1 MASISQDISIQVNS
15 TLNREADFTL
25 LGGTQDPSNGQA
37 NAKTLYEWD
46 LSAESLSNCTTVKI
60 EASTV
65 DNPTIIEYS
74 VVNQD
79 GDIPNLQVVVNLLNT
94 LNLGTFNLD
103 GNVIFILDDI
113 NVFGTLSVLISQDF
127 DIDDFVETGYNYF
140 DSEGKTTLA
149 SFSSTYKDIIQHAI
163 NTIPTFVE
171 FIETQ
176 GWSLAFVFESST
188 LRFNRSVSG
197 DVYHISDNLGT
208 LTTTKYSGTNNI
220 NTNTFQKSLL
230 FVSDINIFTTCTL
243 FEANALTSVQS
254 VIYKYVFGNIFVNFN
269 NDSLVVAGWKPLSP
283 NYFPTINGTH
293 IIKIDASDTNVLDD
307 YGNSFPSVNQI
318 NTSSTLNFIGVNS
331 GTEKTFFVGTAFA
344 DAELNFGNS
353 ASISTT
359 RISKIESLN
368 GSINVNFAT
377 LIYNTTLNKLDSVQ
391 FKIFFGDSSPQNVT
405 LDSAFNEKFR
415 KTSETD
421 FNALQ
426 LFLQGTLGGS
436 NFPQLIYADDTT
448 PLQVN
453 VDEINFRNTYTP
465 NLPPIQVLG
474 GYDGSATVFNLDL
487 DIQYQANPSNI
498 SMRYF
503 NDWFYKVGTQDA
515 IYNQNIVSGTRVIDA
530 DNNNFI
536 LSGSGIQGYQSLFEN
551 GYTQNLPVG
560 AIIDYTISFT
570 IIADPFNTKISGI
583 RMTSFFGLGNPTF
596 EVTTSEKGQNDS
608 VLSSTSAGV
617 GFELLQFPSNNEDVD
632 VVMTTFPTVSCNS
645 VLIGETASGSDQ
657 FKRMY
662 IGKGLYQFPLQNL
675 EFTVFGLTL
684 TMPIYDAVA
693 NEVDAIGLYQRN
705 FNGAWGGTNAT
716 FKLSRFKIN
725 GTNIGNPSIQPF
737 NSGAIINL
745 TAYTSNF
752 SNIEFNDCIFGTD
765 LVDNTLNNILN
776 LLLPSSAFASG
787 GISFQNCTFNGVD
800 SLNPYLQVTFPLGSL
815 NVSSQ
820 ALNGTSRII
829 NTIFSQSQPD
839 RILFT
844 SNWDG
849 NPTASPLNI
858 LSVGNNTNLEQINL
872 QNSNTATPN
881 ALTLS
886 IVNNSILEVLNF
898 TNHNITNLIFSNNPL
913 INNIDLSGNNLSDA
927 EIDDLLNEVNSYG
940 TSNGTLNYSA
950 QTGGGEPTAIGG
962 GTAYNNLI
970 SRGWTIIGASPFG
983 IDISTFSNTNNVS
996 LLTNDVYWNWL
1007 DENGTLMYRTIG
1019 VNLEKFGLL
1028 SAFDISTYQST
1039 PIQTLAL
1046 TTPTPNLRDDLIQ
1059 VYDNGNYLFHGELS
1073 QLRRREMTT
1082 PNDLTTI
1089 VNGLAS
1095 SMNQTTNN
1103 FGTGLTAYHF
1113 NPTGTKIYGGYLTPT
1128 AIVQYDLTSA
1138 WDLTTLTNQQTVVLS
1153 TTFPTLGITSNME
1166 VTTMQF
1172 DSTGTTML
1180 IFLGRQSYNGSGTTY
1195 EAVVYQFSLSSA
1207 YDFTTASYT
1216 GVNLNV
1222 AVSNRIITNV
1232 FADSSITKLI
1242 GVQSNWQ
1249 LPTSSDF
1256 PQKSE
1261 NLKEYS

>member
-46 LSAESLSNCTTVKI
+46 LSGESLTNCTTVKI

-171 FIETQ
+171 FIQTQ

-188 LRFNRSVSG
+188 LRFNRSKSG

-230 FVSDINIFTTCTL
+230 FVFDLNIFTTCTL
-243 FEANALTSVQS
+243 FEARALTSVQS
-254 VIYKYVFGNIFVNFN
+254 VIYKYVFNSTFVNWN
-269 NDSLVVAGWKPLSP
+269 YDSLITAGWKPLSP
-283 NYFPTINGTH
+283 NYFPSINGTH
-293 IIKIDASDTNVLDD
+293 LIYIDASDTNVLDD
-307 YGNSFPSVNQI
+307 YGNSFPAVSEI
-318 NTSSTLNFIGVNS
+318 NSSSTLSFVGVNS
-331 GTEKTFFVGTAFA
+331 GTEKTFFVGTAIA
-344 DAELNFGNS
+344 DAELNFGNATAFS
-353 ASISTT
+353 VT

-368 GSINVNFAT
+368 GNINVNFAT
-377 LIYNTTLNKLDSVQ
+377 LIYNTTISNTD

-405 LDSAFNEKFR
+405 LDSAFNEKFT
-415 KTSETD
+415 KASPTD
-421 FNALQ
+421 FNADE
-426 LFLQGTLGGS
+426 LFLQGTFGGS

-453 VDEINFRNTYTP
+453 VDEINFRHTYTQ
-465 NLPPIQVLG
+465 NLPPIEVLG
-474 GYDGSATVFNLDL
+474 GYDGSASLFNLDL

-515 IYNQNIVSGTRVIDA
+515 IYNQNIVSGTRVIEA

-536 LSGSGIQGYQSLFEN
+536 LSGSGRQGYQSLFEN
-551 GYTQNLPVG
+551 GYTMTLPVG
-560 AIIDYTISFT
+560 AIISSTISFT
-570 IIADPFNTKISGI
+570 IIADPLNTKITGI
-583 RMTSFFGLGNPTF
+583 RMVSFFGLGNPTF

-608 VLSSTSAGV
+608 VLSSQFVAT

-632 VVMTTFPTVSCNS
+632 VIMTTFPTVSCNS
-645 VLIGETASGSDQ
+645 VLIGETAYSDQ

-662 IGKGLYQFPLQNL
+662 IGEGLYQFPLQNL
-675 EFTVFGLTL
+675 QFTVVGLTL

-693 NEVDAIGLYQRN
+693 EEVDAIGLYQRN

-716 FKLSRFKIN
+716 FKLSKFKIN

-752 SNIEFNDCIFGTD
+752 ANIEFNNCIFGTD

-776 LLLPSSAFASG
+776 LLLPSGAFATG
-787 GISFQNCTFNGVD
+787 GIFFQDCTFNGVD
-800 SLNPYLQVTFPLGSL
+800 NSNPYLQVTFPLGSL

-820 ALNGTSRII
+820 ALNGTSRIT

-849 NPTASPLNI
+849 NPTASPLN
-858 LSVGNNTNLEQINL
+858 LLLVGNNTNLEQINL

-881 ALTLS
+881 ALTLN
-886 IVNNSILEVLNF
+886 IVNNSALEVLNF
-898 TNHNITNLIFSNNPL
+898 TNHNITNLLFSNNPL
-913 INNIDLSGNNLSDA
+913 ISNIDLSGNNLPDA

-940 TSNGTLNYSA
+940 TSNGTINYSA
-950 QTGGGEPTAIGG
+950 QTGGGVPTSLGS

-970 SRGWTIIGASPFG
+970 SRGWTLTGASPFG
-983 IDISTFSNTNNVS
+983 LDVSTYTVASTQSFAKTSVQDFYLN
-996 LLTNDVYWNWL
+996 
-1007 DENGTLMYRTIG
+1007 ENGTLIYLSRATEIEKYTLSTANDITTI
-1019 VNLEKFGLL
+1019 
-1028 SAFDISTYQST
+1028 SST
-1039 PIQTLAL
+1039 PTQTLTAGVSPSFV
-1046 TTPTPNLRDDLIQ
+1046 TQNGGVFDS
-1059 VYDNGNYLFHGELS
+1059 GNYYYNVISGGQF
-1073 QLRRREMTT
+1073 RRWDFGT
-1082 PNDLTTI
+1082 PNDLSTLGSASQTTTSGNFFG
-1089 VNGLAS
+1089 VNGF
-1095 SMNQTTNN
+1095 T
-1103 FGTGLTAYHF
+1103 F
-1113 NPTGTKIYGGYLTPT
+1113 NPTGTIIYAVTNTNVKQFNLS
-1128 AIVQYDLTSA
+1128 SA
-1138 WDLTTLTNQQTVVLS
+1138 WDITTETMVLDVPIS
-1153 TTFPTLGITSNME
+1153 ALGLSLSVAEIPTSIKLN
-1166 VTTMQF
+1166 
-1172 DSTGTTML
+1172 STGTDAF
-1180 IFLGRQSYNGSGTTY
+1180 IFTRSSSGTISR
-1195 EAVVYQFSLSSA
+1195 VYQFSLSTPFSA
-1207 YDFTTASYT
+1207 STLSYSSLTLNNADTTPYSNEQSQFNASLSKVISLYCAT
-1216 GVNLNV
+1216 G
-1222 AVSNRIITNV
+1222 T
-1232 FADSSITKLI
+1232 
-1242 GVQSNWQ
+1242 
-1249 LPTSSDF
+1249 F
-1256 PQKSE
+1256 PRNSV
-1261 NLKEYS
+1261 LFKEWS

>member
-46 LSAESLSNCTTVKI
+46 LSGESLTNCTTVKI

-65 DNPTIIEYS
+65 TNPTIIEYS
-74 VVNQD
+74 VVYQD

-171 FIETQ
+171 FIQTQ

-230 FVSDINIFTTCTL
+230 FVFDLNIFTTCTL

-254 VIYKYVFGNIFVNFN
+254 VIYKYVFNSTFVNWN
-269 NDSLVVAGWKPLSP
+269 YDSLITAGWKPLSP

-293 IIKIDASDTNVLDD
+293 LIKIDASDTNVLDV
-307 YGNSFPSVNQI
+307 YGNSFPAVSEI
-318 NTSSTLNFIGVNS
+318 NSSSTLSFVGVNS
-331 GTEKTFFVGTAFA
+331 GTEKTFFVGTAIA
-344 DAELNFGNS
+344 DAELNFGNATAFS
-353 ASISTT
+353 VT

-368 GSINVNFAT
+368 GNINVNFAT
-377 LIYNTTLNKLDSVQ
+377 LIYNTTISNTD

-405 LDSAFNEKFR
+405 LDSAFNEKFT
-415 KTSETD
+415 KASPTD
-421 FNALQ
+421 FNADE
-426 LFLQGTLGGS
+426 LFLQGTFGGS

-453 VDEINFRNTYTP
+453 VDEINFRHTYTQ
-465 NLPPIQVLG
+465 NLPPIEVLG
-474 GYDGSATVFNLDL
+474 GYDGSASLFNLDL

-515 IYNQNIVSGTRVIDA
+515 IYNQNISSGTRVIDA
-530 DNNNFI
+530 DNNTFL
-536 LSGSGIQGYQSLFEN
+536 LSGRGYQGYRSLFEN
-551 GYTQNLPVG
+551 GYTVNLPTG
-560 AIIDYTISFT
+560 TIPLGGQLTFT
-570 IIADPFNTKISGI
+570 FKENALQPVIRTITTGGQATFGI
-583 RMTSFFGLGNPTF
+583 TY
-596 EVTTSEKGQNDS
+596 SEEGQTDT
-608 VLSSTSAGV
+608 VVSSS
-617 GFELLQFPSNNEDVD
+617 
-632 VVMTTFPTVSCNS
+632 TTFPNNEEILLPVSSNERN
-645 VLIGETASGSDQ
+645 VLVST
-657 FKRMY
+657 K
-662 IGKGLYQFPLQNL
+662 P
-675 EFTVFGLTL
+675 TL
-684 TMPIYDAVA
+684 TMSEFAFGSTGFSDVLSTFIYFGGAFNYPSPSINTVRVSGFTLDMPIYDAVA
-693 NEVDAIGLYQRN
+693 NEVDAKGLYQRS
-705 FNGAWGGTNAT
+705 FNGVICNE
-716 FKLSRFKIN
+716 FILNSFRIN
-725 GTNIGNPSIQPF
+725 GTKIGNPTLQPHGSSKIL
-737 NSGAIINL
+737 NVT
-745 TAYTSNF
+745 TAMFTPNF
-752 SNIEFNDCIFGTD
+752 IRMESCNFGTD
-765 LVDNTLNNILN
+765 LVDDTLDDILN
-776 LLLPSSAFASG
+776 LLFPTSTIFFSG
-787 GISFQNCTFNGVD
+787 VRFISCDFNGVD
-800 SLNPYLQVTFPLGSL
+800 NSNPYLEVTFPLASPNLFTQG
-815 NVSSQ
+815 
-820 ALNGTSRII
+820 LNGNSTIQ
-829 NTIFSQSQPD
+829 NTQFSQTQPD

-844 SNWDG
+844 SNWGGGGYPLTD
-849 NPTASPLNI
+849 LNI
-858 LSVGNNTNLEQINL
+858 ISNSNLEQINL
-872 QNSNTATPN
+872 SNSNTVTPF
-881 ALTLS
+881 ALDLNVS
-886 IVNNSILEVLNF
+886 FNSSLEVLNF
-898 TNHNITNLIFSNNPL
+898 TNHNITSLTFNNNPL
-913 INNIDLSGNNLSDA
+913 INNIDLSGNNLPDA

-1046 TTPTPNLRDDLIQ
+1046 TTPTPNLRDDKIQ

-1089 VNGLAS
+1089 VNGLSS

-1103 FGTGLTAYHF
+1103 FAVGLTAYHF
-1113 NPTGTKIYGGYLTPT
+1113 NPTGTKIYGGFLTPT
-1128 AIVQYDLTSA
+1128 AIEQYDLTSA
-1138 WDLTTLTNQQTVVLS
+1138 WDLTTLTNKQTIILS

-1166 VTTMQF
+1166 ITTMQF

-1180 IFLGRQSYNGSGTTY
+1180 IYLGRQSYFGGGTNY

-1249 LPTSSDF
+1249 NPTSSDF